1 MLGLILARVLAVLR
15 TLVMAA
21 VLVRRSA
28 VMVREGCRR
37 HSCQDDCRRGRYDCA
52 LEFHVA
58 SPSFIQFV
66 DSDANGH
73 RTGEPWLHPVG
84 DCARAHRP
92 SWGSSRRK
100 GVRAASQDARP
111 STSAAACS
119 MGRACGRCGIADMRG
134 AVGVVPPRRPF
145 GRVHPHLRKSTCS
158 GVVSLQSTSAI
169 GRTPRRPYSPLAS
182 RASGATHAENLIGQG
197 SLELR
202 SGAPRGGGARRR
214 IGAVGSLQ
222 LASQKV
228 LEEGS
233 GDVVVSGRQCS

>member
-1 MLGLILARVLAVLR
+1 VRGAALPAAHSGGARKGVADDAATTSGPVTDTGQLVMLGLILARVLAVLR

-73 RTGEPWLHPVG
+73 HTGEPWLHPVG

-119 MGRACGRCGIADMRG
+119 MGRACGRCGIAGM
-134 AVGVVPPRRPF
+134 
-145 GRVHPHLRKSTCS
+145 
-158 GVVSLQSTSAI
+158 
-169 GRTPRRPYSPLAS
+169 
-182 RASGATHAENLIGQG
+182 
-197 SLELR
+197 
-202 SGAPRGGGARRR
+202 RGGGRCRATPTPLWSRPPTSAQVNMQWCRFTAVNIGNRAHTASSLFTFGVAGVRCDPRGKSDWSR
-214 IGAVGSLQ
+214 IP
-222 LASQKV
+222 
-228 LEEGS
+228 
-233 GDVVVSGRQCS
+233 